1 VGFAAIGFAPILT
14 VLATFQ
20 ILRRAT
26 GFALLRPAREVLFT
40 VLRREDK
47 YKAKSLI
54 DTFGYRLGD
63 ITGAWSYPLMQ
74 WFGLGLVGVSWVAV
88 PFAASWCVL
97 SIWLGRKQRQLADA
111 SEHSQS
117 VTVPAAT

>member
-1 VGFAAIGFAPILT
+1 VGFAAIGFAPVLT

-74 WFGLGLVGVSWVAV
+74 WLGFGLVGISWVAV
-88 PFAASWCVL
+88 PFAAVWCVL
-97 SIWLGRKQRQLADA
+97 SIWLGRKQRHLADA
-111 SEHSQS
+111 KGSQS
-117 VTVPAAT
+117 VAMPAAA